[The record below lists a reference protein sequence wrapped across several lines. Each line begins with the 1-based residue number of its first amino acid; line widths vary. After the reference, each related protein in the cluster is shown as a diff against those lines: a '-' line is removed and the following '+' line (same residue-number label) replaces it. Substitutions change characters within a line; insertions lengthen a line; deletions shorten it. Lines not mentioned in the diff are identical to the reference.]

1 MSELLRLNNVVA
13 GYGKTSIL
21 HGISLSVRRGGVT
34 ALLGPNGAGKTTTI
48 RTLCGLLPAKG
59 EIVLDGKSLI
69 GLASDQVARLG
80 VAHVP
85 ENRGTFIDL
94 TVYENLKLGA
104 YTRRDKDVDKDIERF
119 LTFFPRLKS
128 RLNQQAGNL
137 SGGEQQMLALSRAL
151 MLRPQILLLD
161 EPSFGL
167 APKVVAEIFEL
178 LKQVKDEEGLSILL
192 VEQNARMALMLSDE
206 AYVLE
211 SGKIVLSGPSQDL
224 AKDDAI
230 RRSYLG
236 HVQ

>member
-1 MSELLRLNNVVA
+1 MSDLLRLNNVVA

-21 HGISLSVRRGGVT
+21 HGINLSVRRGGVT

-48 RTLCGLLPAKG
+48 RTLCGLLPAEG
-59 EIVLDGKSLI
+59 EIILNGKSLI
-69 GLASDQVARLG
+69 GLSSDQVARLG

-94 TVYENLKLGA
+94 TVLENLKLGA

-119 LTFFPRLKS
+119 LIFFPRLKS

-178 LKQVKDEEGLSILL
+178 LKQVTEEEGLSILL
-192 VEQNARMALMLSDE
+192 VEQNARMALMLSEE
-206 AYVLE
+206 AYVIE
-211 SGKIVLSGPSQDL
+211 SGKIVLSGSSQDL

-236 HVQ
+236 HAQ